1 MLSDLQRDVFVEAII
16 MFVNSFHGYMQRCP
30 HSTSMHDIKPSISM
44 EENLRKGK
52 AAKKV
57 IVHL

>member
-1 MLSDLQRDVFVEAII
+1 

-30 HSTSMHDIKPSISM
+30 HSTSMHDIKTSISM

-52 AAKKV
+52 AAKKM